1 VNKNKTRQIGSEL
14 IETNAVSNI
23 SESEISEIA
32 ILKWLLAKFQADI
45 DRLRQGIPYE
55 GDVLP

>member
-32 ILKWLLAKFQADI
+32 ILKWLLRKFQEDLN
-45 DRLRQGIPYE
+45 RMRQIPYE